1 MTESEVQTKTEAPA
15 LPTDK
20 EKDEKPRFPQ
30 GGRRRNKSGEAKR
43 EFANFT
49 NKLKKQHGEEAL
61 TIKVIDCPE
70 GIEFSL
76 KVNKKKERKELT
88 EQQKA
93 KKAEK
98 QEKRQDN
105 EKKMEKRDEGVE
117 NLADGRENLVKD
129 LGE

>member
-1 MTESEVQTKTEAPA
+1 MTDTEVQTKTEAPA

-20 EKDEKPRFPQ
+20 EKEEKPRFPQ

-43 EFANFT
+43 EFANFA
-49 NKLKKQHGEEAL
+49 NKLNKQYGEDAL
-61 TIKVIDCPE
+61 TIKVIERPE
-70 GIEFSL
+70 GLEFSL
-76 KVNKKKERKELT
+76 QVNKKKERKELT
-88 EQQKA
+88 EKQKA

-105 EKKMEKRDEGVE
+105 LEKKMEKVDEGLE
-117 NLADGRENLVKD
+117 NLAKD

>member
-1 MTESEVQTKTEAPA
+1 MTDTEVQTKTEAPA

-20 EKDEKPRFPQ
+20 EKEEKPRFPQ

-43 EFANFT
+43 EFANFA
-49 NKLKKQHGEEAL
+49 NKLNKQYGEDAL
-61 TIKVIDCPE
+61 TIKVIERPE
-70 GIEFSL
+70 GLEFSL
-76 KVNKKKERKELT
+76 QVNKKKERKELT
-88 EQQKA
+88 EKQKA

-105 EKKMEKRDEGVE
+105 LEKKMEKVDEGLE
-117 NLADGRENLVKD
+117 NLTKG